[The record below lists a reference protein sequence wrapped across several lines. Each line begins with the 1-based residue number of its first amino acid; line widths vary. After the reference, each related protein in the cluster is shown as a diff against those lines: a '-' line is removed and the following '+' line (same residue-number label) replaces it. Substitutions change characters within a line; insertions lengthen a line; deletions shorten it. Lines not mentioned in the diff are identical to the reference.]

1 MARKARIVTIND
13 KPYRFSKFE
22 MELIESHGITAGM
35 VSKRVK
41 DGWELHEAMDAPE
54 GTRLSEY
61 REKKTIERLEQAR
74 LERKLERKRKKE
86 AELRRKKPHLFNVPQ
101 KHPRGRY
108 ACYLMENDIF
118 VKVKKQIMTDNAR
131 KEYLNQFFGSKRYL
145 YQDNER
151 VAHIHVAN
159 GNYYFHGHIVP
170 GWQGVKKTF
179 DTAEELEIY
188 IKQHGLEYEKQ
199 KQLTLFQRR
208 WK

>member
-13 KPYRFSKFE
+13 KSYRFSKFE

-74 LERKLERKRKKE
+74 LERKLERKQKKE

-118 VKVKKQIMTDNAR
+118 VKVKK
-131 KEYLNQFFGSKRYL
+131 
-145 YQDNER
+145 
-151 VAHIHVAN
+151 
-159 GNYYFHGHIVP
+159 
-170 GWQGVKKTF
+170 
-179 DTAEELEIY
+179 
-188 IKQHGLEYEKQ
+188 
-199 KQLTLFQRR
+199 
-208 WK
+208 

>member
-13 KPYRFSKFE
+13 KPYRFTKSE

-86 AELRRKKPHLFNVPQ
+86 AELRRKKPHLSNLPQ
-101 KHPRGRY
+101 KHPRERY

-118 VKVKKQIMTDNAR
+118 VKVKK
-131 KEYLNQFFGSKRYL
+131 
-145 YQDNER
+145 
-151 VAHIHVAN
+151 
-159 GNYYFHGHIVP
+159 
-170 GWQGVKKTF
+170 
-179 DTAEELEIY
+179 
-188 IKQHGLEYEKQ
+188 
-199 KQLTLFQRR
+199 
-208 WK
+208 

>member
-74 LERKLERKRKKE
+74 LERKLERERKKE
-86 AELRRKKPHLFNVPQ
+86 AELRRKKPHLFN
-101 KHPRGRY
+101 
-108 ACYLMENDIF
+108 
-118 VKVKKQIMTDNAR
+118 
-131 KEYLNQFFGSKRYL
+131 
-145 YQDNER
+145 
-151 VAHIHVAN
+151 
-159 GNYYFHGHIVP
+159 
-170 GWQGVKKTF
+170 
-179 DTAEELEIY
+179 
-188 IKQHGLEYEKQ
+188 
-199 KQLTLFQRR
+199 
-208 WK
+208 

>member
-1 MARKARIVTIND
+1 MAKTARIVRIHD

-54 GTRLSEY
+54 GTRLSE
-61 REKKTIERLEQAR
+61 ERLEQAR

-118 VKVKKQIMTDNAR
+118 VKVKK
-131 KEYLNQFFGSKRYL
+131 
-145 YQDNER
+145 
-151 VAHIHVAN
+151 
-159 GNYYFHGHIVP
+159 
-170 GWQGVKKTF
+170 
-179 DTAEELEIY
+179 
-188 IKQHGLEYEKQ
+188 
-199 KQLTLFQRR
+199 
-208 WK
+208 

>member
-13 KPYRFSKFE
+13 KPYRFTKSE

-108 ACYLMENDIF
+108 
-118 VKVKKQIMTDNAR
+118 
-131 KEYLNQFFGSKRYL
+131 
-145 YQDNER
+145 
-151 VAHIHVAN
+151 
-159 GNYYFHGHIVP
+159 
-170 GWQGVKKTF
+170 
-179 DTAEELEIY
+179 
-188 IKQHGLEYEKQ
+188 
-199 KQLTLFQRR
+199 
-208 WK
+208 